1 MVCEDIPTGYDS
13 ISDFDLTSMLVGT
26 LPAGFDDPLQQD
38 GLSAFTQGLR
48 VHTCQPTPSLGTVPP
63 APPSSSTSSTL
74 PSCPPTTLP
83 STTPPSTTPPP
94 STTTPPAQCSAT
106 TSTVV
111 ITVTVTQTLRPSPST
126 PPNGG
131 GGGGSG
137 DKVCIAGTG
146 SNNYMGLC
154 SFCCNYDYCPP
165 GPCTCTEYGDPV
177 PPPPSTG
184 ARGAPLVGEDDSYLG
199 LCSFACNHGYC
210 PPTACRVV

>member
-1 MVCEDIPTGYDS
+1 MI
-13 ISDFDLTSMLVGT
+13 VGT

-48 VHTCQPTPSLGTVPP
+48 IHTCQPTPSLGTVPP
-63 APPSSSTSSTL
+63 APPSSSTSSRL
-74 PSCPPTTLP
+74 PSSPPTTPP
-83 STTPPSTTPPP
+83 STTPPSTTPPA
-94 STTTPPAQCSAT
+94 STTTPPEQCSTT

-111 ITVTVTQTLRPSPST
+111 ITVTVTQTLSPSPST
-126 PPNGG
+126 PPN
-131 GGGGSG
+131 GGSG

-146 SNNYMGLC
+146 SDNYVGLC
-154 SFCCNYDYCPP
+154 SFCCTYGYCPA

-177 PPPPSTG
+177 PSPPSTG

-199 LCSFACNHGYC
+199 LCSFACDHGYC